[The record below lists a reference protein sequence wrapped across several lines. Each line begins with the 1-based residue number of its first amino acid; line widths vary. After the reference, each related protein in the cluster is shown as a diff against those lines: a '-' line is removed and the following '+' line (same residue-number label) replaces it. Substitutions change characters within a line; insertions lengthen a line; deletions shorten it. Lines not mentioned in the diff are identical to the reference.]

1 MGPDT
6 FPMKGRDWSLGEIN
20 SEKQMNSCGCGKR
33 CEPGSR
39 LTALDQSRGSPM
51 VDRKLYS
58 RSRQKALLNR
68 VVDEELYKPDRL
80 HVPRAMDRGDA
91 GDRGIVDLLMRG
103 SGNSPGE
110 HPRNRL
116 ADLLESDEFTTPEP
130 ERVLARRPG
139 LLARMWRG
147 LASLLPGV
155 WS

>member
-1 MGPDT
+1 
-6 FPMKGRDWSLGEIN
+6 
-20 SEKQMNSCGCGKR
+20 
-33 CEPGSR
+33 
-39 LTALDQSRGSPM
+39 M

-68 VVDEELYKPDRL
+68 VVDEELYKPDTL
-80 HVPRAMDRGDA
+80 HAPRAMDRGHW

-103 SGNSPGE
+103 SDNSPIE

-116 ADLLESDEFTTPEP
+116 ADLLEPDDPPTPVP
-130 ERVLARRPG
+130 ETVATRRPG
-139 LLARMWRG
+139 LLARLWRG